1 MAGESGADGHGS
13 RHGSGSGSGDGDA
26 YEFALV
32 DALGR
37 LSPGAEPPMPDLV
50 PGAAARGRRIRRR
63 RRIGVA
69 LSAVATVAAMVVGGY
84 AVLPSTVEERA
95 PAPPAAEPSVWYP
108 SLGLLRSVVT
118 AKSGTVEPADPKR
131 QDGAQRYFRWLDAS
145 GRPSYLYVSVARSTA
160 AQPLLPPGPV
170 ECRNGFGRVL
180 TTPWGGRLTK
190 CSVVPRKEGDNLLE
204 YYVLQQELPEP
215 GSDKSNDYAM
225 GVAYVTSGGWTVQ
238 VIASE
243 AGENRKGGLEY
254 TDSVRQ
260 TLYRL
265 ATDPRLFDAVKET
278 DG

>member
-1 MAGESGADGHGS
+1 MAEESGAGG
-13 RHGSGSGSGDGDA
+13 RGNGGGDA

-37 LSPGAEPPMPDLV
+37 LSPDAEPPMPDLV
-50 PGAAARGRRIRRR
+50 PGATARGRRIRRR

-69 LSAVATVAAMVVGGY
+69 LSTVATVAAMVVGGY
-84 AVLPSTVEERA
+84 AVLPSTVEERS
-95 PAPPAAEPSVWYP
+95 PSPPAAEPSVWYP

-131 QDGAQRYFRWLDAS
+131 PDGERRYFRWVDTS
-145 GRPSYLYVSVARSTA
+145 GRPSYLYVSVERSTTG
-160 AQPLLPPGPV
+160 QSLLPSGPV
-170 ECRNGFGRVL
+170 GCRDGVGRTL

-190 CSVVPRKEGDNLLE
+190 CAVVPRKEGDNLLE
-204 YYVLQQELPEP
+204 YFVRQQELPGP
-215 GSDKSNDYAM
+215 KSDASDDYAM

-238 VIASE
+238 AIASE
-243 AGENRKGGLEY
+243 TGENRRHGREY

-278 DG
+278 GG

>member
-1 MAGESGADGHGS
+1 VSMAGESGAGG
-13 RHGSGSGSGDGDA
+13 RGNRSGSGDGSEDA

-37 LSPGAEPPMPDLV
+37 LSPDAEPPMPDLV
-50 PGAAARGRRIRRR
+50 PGATVRGRRIRRR

-69 LSAVATVAAMVVGGY
+69 LSAVAAVAAVFVGGS
-84 AVLPSTVEERA
+84 AVIPSPVERT
-95 PAPPAAEPSVWYP
+95 PAPPAAEPTVWYP

-131 QDGAQRYFRWLDAS
+131 PDGDQRYFRWVDAS
-145 GRPSYLYVSVARSTA
+145 GRPSYLYVSVERSTTG
-160 AQPLLPPGPV
+160 QSLLPSGDV
-170 ECRNGFGRVL
+170 GCRDGVGRAL

-190 CSVVPRKEGDNLLE
+190 CHVVPRKEGDNLLE
-204 YYVLQQELPEP
+204 YYVSQQELPEP
-215 GSDKSNDYAM
+215 KSDASDDYAM

-238 VIASE
+238 AMASE
-243 AGENRKGGLEY
+243 SGENRRRGQEY
-254 TDSVRQ
+254 SDSVRQ

-278 DG
+278 GG

>member
-1 MAGESGADGHGS
+1 MAGESGAGGRGS
-13 RHGSGSGSGDGDA
+13 GNGSGSEDA

-37 LSPGAEPPMPDLV
+37 LSPDAEPPMPDLV
-50 PGAAARGRRIRRR
+50 PGATVRGRRIRRR
-63 RRIGVA
+63 RRFGVA
-69 LSAVATVAAMVVGGY
+69 LSAVAAVAAVFVGGS
-84 AVLPSTVEERA
+84 AVIPSPVERT

-118 AKSGTVEPADPKR
+118 EKSGTVEPADPKR
-131 QDGAQRYFRWLDAS
+131 PDGDRRYFRWVDAS
-145 GRPSYLYVSVARSTA
+145 GRPSYLYVSVERSATG
-160 AQPLLPPGPV
+160 QSLLPSGSV
-170 ECRNGFGRVL
+170 GCRDGVGRTL

-190 CSVVPRKEGDNLLE
+190 CNVVPRKEGDNLLE
-204 YYVLQQELPEP
+204 YYVRQQELPEP
-215 GSDKSNDYAM
+215 KSEASDDYAM

-243 AGENRKGGLEY
+243 SGENRRRGQEY
-254 TDSVRQ
+254 SDSVRQ

-278 DG
+278 GG